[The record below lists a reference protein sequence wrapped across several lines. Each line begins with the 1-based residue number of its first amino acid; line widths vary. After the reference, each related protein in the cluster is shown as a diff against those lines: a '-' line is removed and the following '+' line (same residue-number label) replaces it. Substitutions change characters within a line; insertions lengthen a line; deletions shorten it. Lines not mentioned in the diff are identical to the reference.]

1 MNRYSFDGMR
11 GNDYARH
18 YRRNRSAFAR
28 DDYAFRD
35 RLIARGIAATLEQAR
50 ILRRAQLTLRR
61 WHEQECGMGNDH
73 CSWCIVTDD
82 DGRTF
87 REIHPNNGK
96 SYRYRI
102 PDRRSGA
109 IHRISALCAEM
120 GIHFYV
126 QTDPRGCALYVDSA
140 PIADDDYTRAVA
152 CIA

>member
-1 MNRYSFDGMR
+1 MNRYSFAGMR
-11 GNDYARH
+11 GNEFARH

-61 WHEQECGMGNDH
+61 WHEQECGDGNDH
-73 CSWCIVTDD
+73 CSWCIITDD
-82 DGRTF
+82 DGKTY

-96 SYRYRI
+96 SYHYRI
-102 PDRRSGA
+102 PNRHAGAVRRVA
-109 IHRISALCAEM
+109 ALCAEM
-120 GIHFYV
+120 GLHHYV
-126 QTDPRGCALYVDSA
+126 QSDPRGCALYVDST
-140 PIADDDYTRAVA
+140 PIASDDYTRAVA